1 MSRRPDD
8 DRHAG
13 DRLDRGRPTTPQE
26 RRFTR
31 QSAACRTTLITMMTA
46 RAVVLPRRAPEY
58 FDSVSLGCRGALA
71 YRDDF
76 GRGLLTPSIA
86 AR

>member
-1 MSRRPDD
+1 
-8 DRHAG
+8 
-13 DRLDRGRPTTPQE
+13 
-26 RRFTR
+26 
-31 QSAACRTTLITMMTA
+31 MMTA